1 MKTMQANGVSE
12 VFFIDGADGFL
23 SNKHKTLIK
32 NSTKFLLDM
41 FDIQSEVDVYVS
53 KRSELQK
60 VDASSHGWHSAPTY
74 SRINTIITL
83 YVDPRTTMRNI
94 LRTLSHEMV
103 HAWQT
108 ERGCLDGVSWKG
120 EDLGELPY
128 ELQPWEIE
136 AHGCMEEVCE
146 AVVKSLPINE
156 QRLMEIQEE
165 TNQTWERLKAE
176 IIRRIREEGNGVGL
190 PNSDFGKML
199 KGAALLGVGVLLGI

>member
-1 MKTMQANGVSE
+1 MKTIHANGVSE

-23 SNKHKTLIK
+23 NSKHKTVIK
-32 NSTKFLLDM
+32 NSSKFLLDM
-41 FDIQSEVDVYVS
+41 FDIESEVDVYVS

-74 SRINTIITL
+74 SRVNTIITL
-83 YVDPRTTMRNI
+83 YVDPQTTMRSI

-108 ERGCLDGVSWKG
+108 ERGCLDGVCWKG

-136 AHGCMEEVCE
+136 AHSCMDEVCE
-146 AVVKSLPINE
+146 AVVKSSPINKK
-156 QRLMEIQEE
+156 RLIELQEE
-165 TNQTWERLKAE
+165 TNQTWEKLKAE
-176 IIRRIREEGNGVGL
+176 IIRRISEEGNDAGVGK
-190 PNSDFGKML
+190 SDFGKMV
-199 KGAALLGVGVLLGI
+199 KGAALVGVGVLLGI